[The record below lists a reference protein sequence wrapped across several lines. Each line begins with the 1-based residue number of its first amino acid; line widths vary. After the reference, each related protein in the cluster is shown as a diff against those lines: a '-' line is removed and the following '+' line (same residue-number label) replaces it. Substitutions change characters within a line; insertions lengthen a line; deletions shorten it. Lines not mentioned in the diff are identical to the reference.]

1 MYNYY
6 LSQPPLPDTIK
17 ELYYNTA
24 ALSRKN
30 QEKTWIFPVFSLNV
44 LCNFLFNDLFNDLYN
59 ILSNALCKVYCTVSL
74 DLIFSIYCIFPFS
87 IFLLSIYPDFP

>member
-1 MYNYY
+1 MYNHY

-17 ELYYNTA
+17 KLYYKEA

-44 LCNFLFNDLFNDLYN
+44 LCNFLFNALYN

-87 IFLLSIYPDFP
+87 IFLLSIYPDFL